1 MKKVFAMISFK
12 EFLLEK
18 TTLTKHLEK
27 GGDRQKVFQR
37 AKSVAQSAWLKNKK
51 KKNPKTDLTI
61 ADAPDGI
68 KQAQNYS
75 ELLQSIS
82 SWKYSLEPIFKGAY
96 STITSIGKS
105 LDNTSDEGK
114 ERFKKFKETSDKEEK
129 QDSEKEEK
137 QDSEND
143 QGEEEIENTSDNEEP
158 ENTSDSENAEN
169 TQKSMDPDA
178 EQLQK
183 EVQKHLDK
191 DFEKE
196 RNDKFQEILGN
207 VDAQKIKIADAKA
220 KQTKKNSADTI
231 FQAQKD
237 YQLARKKVLEALSE
251 LIKLL
256 FNDVD
261 TSKITGDADKEIE
274 KITQRQALHSKI
286 KELPKAYDK
295 QIKAKEDFY
304 ETTFEES
311 KEVTNS
317 EIEKINADYPDSV
330 KDMKI
335 EHKEKRDAYEKTLKK
350 EIEEKNKDNEKYQQF
365 KELGNKKA
373 SDLTPEEREQLLP
386 ELSKEFGIDNQMK
399 EWDKQNKLDNEE
411 IEKITK
417 EWRERQIAQAKAS
430 LENHIN
436 DLKVRRNNELQLL
449 RTQKENMLSEI
460 ENYKKVLDKGG
471 DETKIAQ
478 RILKMSMETANANGN
493 GDENDNDDEK
503 EKEIKE
509 HFEKMQ
515 FEYRKHLYEKKINKE
530 YKKLLKQ
537 FL

>member
-1 MKKVFAMISFK
+1 MISFR

-18 TTLTKHLEK
+18 TALSKHLEK
-27 GGDRQKVFQR
+27 GGDHQKVFQR

-75 ELLQSIS
+75 ELLQNIS
-82 SWKYSLEPIFKGAY
+82 SWKGADEPIYNGAY

-114 ERFKKFKETSDKEEK
+114 ERFKKIKDEKTSGK
-129 QDSEKEEK
+129 QDTETTQGEEEK

-143 QGEEEIENTSDNEEP
+143 QDTENP
-158 ENTSDSENAEN
+158 VDSG
-169 TQKSMDPDA
+169 A

-183 EVQKHLDK
+183 EVQKHIDK

-207 VDAQKIKIADAKA
+207 VDAQKIKVADAKA

-261 TSKITGDADKEIE
+261 TSKITDDADKEIE
-274 KITQRQALHSKI
+274 KITKRQALHSKI

-295 QIKAKEDFY
+295 QIKEKENVY
-304 ETTFEES
+304 EIAFEES

-317 EIEKINADYPDSV
+317 EIEKINVDYPDSV

-350 EIEEKNKDNEKYQQF
+350 ENEEKYKDNEKYQQF

-373 SDLTPEEREQLLP
+373 SELTPEEQEQFETLNN
-386 ELSKEFGIDNQMK
+386 EFGIDRQMS
-399 EWDKQNKLDNEE
+399 EWDSQNKLDEKE
-411 IEKITK
+411 IERITK

-436 DLKVRRNNELQLL
+436 NLKAQREDELQLL
-449 RTQKENMLSEI
+449 RTQKENMLDEI

-478 RILKMSMETANANGN
+478 RILKMSMETANVNN
-493 GDENDNDDEK
+493 NDDEE

>member
-1 MKKVFAMISFK
+1 MISFK

-18 TTLTKHLEK
+18 TALAKHLEK
-27 GGDRQKVFQR
+27 GGDSQKVFQR

-82 SWKYSLEPIFKGAY
+82 SWKDTDEPIYKGAY

-114 ERFKKFKETSDKEEK
+114 ERFKKFKETSDKQDAEEN
-129 QDSEKEEK
+129 QDSETS
-137 QDSEND
+137 QDTEND
-143 QGEEEIENTSDNEEP
+143 QDTKEIENSSDNGDVE
-158 ENTSDSENAEN
+158 TS
-169 TQKSMDPDA
+169 QDPDA

-207 VDAQKIKIADAKA
+207 VDAQKIKVADAKA

-231 FQAQKD
+231 FQAQID
-237 YQLARKKVLEALSE
+237 YQNARKKVLGALSE

-256 FNDVD
+256 FNGVD
-261 TSKITGDADKEIE
+261 TSKITSDADKEIE

-286 KELPKAYDK
+286 KELPKAYEK
-295 QIKAKEDFY
+295 QIKEKENVY
-304 ETTFEES
+304 EIAFEES

-317 EIEKINADYPDSV
+317 EIEKINVDYPDSV

-335 EHKEKRDAYEKTLKK
+335 EHKQKRDEYEKALKK
-350 EIEEKNKDNEKYQQF
+350 ENEEKYKDEEEYQQF

-373 SDLTPEEREQLLP
+373 SELTSEEREQLDTLN
-386 ELSKEFGIDNQMK
+386 KKFGIESQME
-399 EWDKQNKLDNEE
+399 EWDSKNKLDNEE

-436 DLKVRRNNELQLL
+436 DLKARREKELQLL
-449 RTQKENMLSEI
+449 RTQKENMLDEI

-478 RILKMSMETANANGN
+478 RILKMSMETANVNG
-493 GDENDNDDEK
+493 NDDE
-503 EKEIKE
+503 EEIKE
-509 HFEKMQ
+509 HFEKIQ
-515 FEYRKHLYEKKINKE
+515 YEYRKHLYEKKINKE

>member
-1 MKKVFAMISFK
+1 MISFR

-18 TTLTKHLEK
+18 TALTKHLEK

-82 SWKYSLEPIFKGAY
+82 SWKDADESIYRGAY

-114 ERFKKFKETSDKEEK
+114 ERFEKIKDEKTSG
-129 QDSEKEEK
+129 KEEK

-143 QGEEEIENTSDNEEP
+143 QDAETTQDAEEIENTSDNGE
-158 ENTSDSENAEN
+158 TSQDAE
-169 TQKSMDPDA
+169 TSQDPDT

-183 EVQKHLDK
+183 EVQKHIDK

-207 VDAQKIKIADAKA
+207 VDAQKIKVADAKA

-261 TSKITGDADKEIE
+261 TSKITNDADKEIE
-274 KITQRQALHSKI
+274 KITKRQALHSKI
-286 KELPKAYDK
+286 KELPKAYEK
-295 QIKAKEDFY
+295 QIKEKENVY
-304 ETTFEES
+304 EIAFEES

-317 EIEKINADYPDSV
+317 EIEKINVDYPDSV

-350 EIEEKNKDNEKYQQF
+350 EREEKYKDNEKYQQF

-373 SDLTPEEREQLLP
+373 SDLTTEEQKQFETLNN
-386 ELSKEFGIDNQMK
+386 EFGIDNQMS

-436 DLKVRRNNELQLL
+436 NLKAQREDELQLL
-449 RTQKENMLSEI
+449 RTQQENMLGEI

-478 RILKMSMETANANGN
+478 RILKMSMETANV
-493 GDENDNDDEK
+493 NDNESEDK
-503 EKEIKE
+503 EETIKE

>member
-1 MKKVFAMISFK
+1 MISFR

-18 TTLTKHLEK
+18 TALAKHLEK
-27 GGDRQKVFQR
+27 GGDSQKVFQR

-82 SWKYSLEPIFKGAY
+82 SWKDADEPIYKGAY

-129 QDSEKEEK
+129 QDSE
-137 QDSEND
+137 ND
-143 QGEEEIENTSDNEEP
+143 QDAEEIENTSDNEEP

-169 TQKSMDPDA
+169 TQKSMDPEA

-207 VDAQKIKIADAKA
+207 VDAQKIKVADAKA

-261 TSKITGDADKEIE
+261 TSKITNDADKEIE
-274 KITQRQALHSKI
+274 KITKRQALHNKI

-295 QIKAKEDFY
+295 QIKEKENVY
-304 ETTFEES
+304 EIAFEES

-317 EIEKINADYPDSV
+317 EIEKINVDYPDSV

-335 EHKEKRDAYEKTLKK
+335 EHKQKRDAYEKTLKK
-350 EIEEKNKDNEKYQQF
+350 EIEEKYKDNEKYQQF
-365 KELGNKKA
+365 KELGNKKV
-373 SDLTPEEREQLLP
+373 SELTPEEREQLDTLN
-386 ELSKEFGIDNQMK
+386 KKFGIESQME
-399 EWDKQNKLDNEE
+399 EWDSQNKLDNEE

-436 DLKVRRNNELQLL
+436 NLKAQREDELQLL
-449 RTQKENMLSEI
+449 RTQKENMLDEI

-478 RILKMSMETANANGN
+478 RILKMSMETANAN
-493 GDENDNDDEK
+493 DNDDE
-503 EKEIKE
+503 EEIKE
-509 HFEKMQ
+509 HFEKLQ

>member
-1 MKKVFAMISFK
+1 MISFK

-18 TTLTKHLEK
+18 TALAKHLEK

-114 ERFKKFKETSDKEEK
+114 ERFKKIKDEKTSDKEEIE
-129 QDSEKEEK
+129 DTSDNEE
-137 QDSEND
+137 DA
-143 QGEEEIENTSDNEEP
+143 EEIENTSDNEEP
-158 ENTSDSENAEN
+158 ENPSDSENAEN

-207 VDAQKIKIADAKA
+207 VDAQKIKVADAKA

-237 YQLARKKVLEALSE
+237 YQLARKKVLEALAD

-261 TSKITGDADKEIE
+261 TSKITSDADKEIE

-286 KELPKAYDK
+286 KELPKAYEK
-295 QIKAKEDFY
+295 QIKEKENVY
-304 ETTFEES
+304 EIAFEES

-317 EIEKINADYPDSV
+317 EIEKINVDYPDSV

-350 EIEEKNKDNEKYQQF
+350 ENEEKYKDDEKYQQF
-365 KELGNKKA
+365 KELGNKK
-373 SDLTPEEREQLLP
+373 LTELTSEEQKQFET
-386 ELSKEFGIDNQMK
+386 LSGEFGIDNQMK
-399 EWDKQNKLDNEE
+399 EWDEQNKLDNEE

-436 DLKVRRNNELQLL
+436 DLKARREKELQLL
-449 RTQKENMLSEI
+449 RTQKENMLGEI

-478 RILKMSMETANANGN
+478 RILKMSMETANVNG
-493 GDENDNDDEK
+493 NDDEDNDK
-503 EKEIKE
+503 EVEEKEIKE

>member
-1 MKKVFAMISFK
+1 MISFK

-18 TTLTKHLEK
+18 TALAKHLEK

-75 ELLQSIS
+75 ELLQNIS
-82 SWKYSLEPIFKGAY
+82 SWKDADEPIYNGAY
-96 STITSIGKS
+96 STITSIGKT

-114 ERFKKFKETSDKEEK
+114 ERFKKIKDEKTSKNQEPENV
-129 QDSEKEEK
+129 QDAEDN
-137 QDSEND
+137 QDA
-143 QGEEEIENTSDNEEP
+143 EEIENS
-158 ENTSDSENAEN
+158 SDSENTEN
-169 TQKSMDPDA
+169 TQNSMDPDA

-207 VDAQKIKIADAKA
+207 VDAQEIKVADAKA

-237 YQLARKKVLEALSE
+237 YQLARKKVLGALAD

-256 FNDVD
+256 FKDVD
-261 TSKITGDADKEIE
+261 TSKITSDADKEIE

-286 KELPKAYDK
+286 KELPKAYEK

-317 EIEKINADYPDSV
+317 EIEKINVDYPDSV

-335 EHKEKRDAYEKTLKK
+335 EHKQKRDAYEKTLKK
-350 EIEEKNKDNEKYQQF
+350 ENEEKYKDDEKYQQF

-373 SDLTPEEREQLLP
+373 SDLTPEETKQFKTLND
-386 ELSKEFGIDNQMK
+386 EFGIDNQMK
-399 EWDKQNKLDNEE
+399 EWDSQNKLDNEE

-436 DLKVRRNNELQLL
+436 NLKARREKELQLL
-449 RTQKENMLSEI
+449 RTQKENMLGEI

-478 RILKMSMETANANGN
+478 RILKMSMETANV
-493 GDENDNDDEK
+493 NDNDDEDNDK
-503 EKEIKE
+503 EVEEKEIKE

>member
-1 MKKVFAMISFK
+1 MKKVLAMISFR

-18 TTLTKHLEK
+18 TALAKHLEK
-27 GGDRQKVFQR
+27 GGDHQKVFQR

-82 SWKYSLEPIFKGAY
+82 SWKDADESIYRGAY
-96 STITSIGKS
+96 STITSIGKT

-114 ERFKKFKETSDKEEK
+114 ERFKKFKETSSK
-129 QDSEKEEK
+129 QDAEEK

-143 QGEEEIENTSDNEEP
+143 QDAEDNQDTKEIENTSDNEEP
-158 ENTSDSENAEN
+158 TQDAETS
-169 TQKSMDPDA
+169 QDPDA

-207 VDAQKIKIADAKA
+207 VDAQKIKVADAKA

-261 TSKITGDADKEIE
+261 TSKITNDADKEIE
-274 KITQRQALHSKI
+274 KITKRQALHSKI
-286 KELPKAYDK
+286 KELPKAYEK
-295 QIKAKEDFY
+295 QIKEKENVY
-304 ETTFEES
+304 EIAFEES

-317 EIEKINADYPDSV
+317 EIEKINVDYPDSV

-335 EHKEKRDAYEKTLKK
+335 EHKQKRDEYEKALKK
-350 EIEEKNKDNEKYQQF
+350 ENEEKYKDDEKYQQF

-373 SDLTPEEREQLLP
+373 SDLTTEEREQLDTLN
-386 ELSKEFGIDNQMK
+386 KKFGIESQME
-399 EWDKQNKLDNEE
+399 EWDSQNKLDNEE

-436 DLKVRRNNELQLL
+436 NLKAERDNELQLL
-449 RTQKENMLSEI
+449 RTQKENMLDEI

-478 RILKMSMETANANGN
+478 RILKMSMETANAN
-493 GDENDNDDEK
+493 DNDDK
-503 EKEIKE
+503 EEIKE

-515 FEYRKHLYEKKINKE
+515 FEYRKHLYENKINKE